1 MDQGRDLLVD
11 VGPLEA
17 RLGRELGGVEL
28 ARAVA
33 VLEDATE
40 LVRGEVGY
48 EVWVDPDTGT
58 LLVST
63 VPGSVRAVVLRAA
76 ERAMRNPG
84 GFSSESSGDYS
95 YQRTGVQPGVYLT
108 DGELR
113 ILRRATGRRGLW
125 TQPVTRDDTFCDT
138 VFVEDNYG
146 CELFPVDTYVEGRMT
161 Y

>member
-1 MDQGRDLLVD
+1 MELLAEISD
-11 VGPLEA
+11 LEA
-17 RLGRELGGVEL
+17 RLGRNIVPSEMG
-28 ARAVA
+28 RAIA
-33 VLEDATE
+33 TLEDASA
-40 LVRGEVGY
+40 LVREEVGY
-48 EVWVDPDTGT
+48 TVWIDAVTGAT
-58 LLVST
+58 QYALV
-63 VPGSVRAVVLRAA
+63 PASVRAVVLRAA

-95 YQRTGVQPGVYLT
+95 FQRTGTQQPGVFLT

-125 TQPVTRDDTFCDT
+125 TQPVTRDETVIDT
-138 VFVEDNYG
+138 VFLEDSYG

>member
-1 MDQGRDLLVD
+1 MDLLVD
-11 VGPLEA
+11 VEGLEA
-17 RLGRELGGVEL
+17 RLGRQLADAELR
-28 ARAVA
+28 RAIA
-33 VLEDATE
+33 VLEDASE

-48 EVWVDPDTGT
+48 TLWTDPDTGA
-58 LLVST
+58 LIVAS

-125 TQPVTRDDTFCDT
+125 TQPVTRGDCYSDT
-138 VFVEDNYG
+138 VFMEDSFG
-146 CELFPVDTYVEGRMT
+146 CELFPVDVYVEDSGRMT

>member
-1 MDQGRDLLVD
+1 MDLLASIPD
-11 VGPLEA
+11 LEA
-17 RLGRELGGVEL
+17 RLGRNIVPSELP
-28 ARAVA
+28 RAIA

-48 EVWVDPDTGT
+48 TVWADSVTGET
-58 LLVST
+58 VVSL

-84 GFSSESSGDYS
+84 GFASESNGDYS

-108 DGELR
+108 DGELK
-113 ILRRATGRRGLW
+113 ILRRAVGRRGLW
-125 TQPVTRDDTFCDT
+125 TQPVTRGDDYADT
-138 VFVEDNYG
+138 VFLEDSYG
-146 CELFPVDTYVEGRMT
+146 CELFPVDVYVEGSGRNT